1 MLEGEGR
8 MSITP
13 EQAKVCLEVAL
24 EADEQ
29 NRSCRLSRDVL
40 RMAIVA
46 LDKMAQERKEQS

>member
-1 MLEGEGR
+1 